1 MNKFFEGVKK
11 MANDFQDK
19 ITGVREKTQTRK
31 EEDRKLKDWKI
42 KLDNAKAG
50 YDQARSDMK
59 TFESYYVGTRTPQAN
74 PNTGAAVK
82 KQATNVRNIVYEL
95 IESQVDSSIPMPKVR
110 AIHAEDDELAAAN
123 DDYFI
128 ESMKFVDIND
138 FL

>member
-50 YDQARSDMK
+50 YDQARSD
-59 TFESYYVGTRTPQAN
+59 E
-74 PNTGAAVK
+74 
-82 KQATNVRNIVYEL
+82 
-95 IESQVDSSIPMPKVR
+95 
-110 AIHAEDDELAAAN
+110 
-123 DDYFI
+123 
-128 ESMKFVDIND
+128 
-138 FL
+138 